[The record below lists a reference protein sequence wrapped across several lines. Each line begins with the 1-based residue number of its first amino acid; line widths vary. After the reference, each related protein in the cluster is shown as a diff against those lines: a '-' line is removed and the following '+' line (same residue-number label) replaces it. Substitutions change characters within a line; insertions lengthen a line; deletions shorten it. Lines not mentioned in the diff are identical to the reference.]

1 MRNFK
6 IGLWIFFVLLIQT
19 VVLARVHVFGAA
31 PSLALGYVVCVM
43 MLENEFKDAVIISIV
58 VSVLMGA
65 LCGRGFEAV
74 TLFYVYSSIA
84 IFSFRKKPRYMGTFA
99 KALLWTFICSSLL
112 EVILSAP
119 VTMTVSA
126 DMLLTDALPTAIINT
141 VLAAVIYPIL
151 KKTMYSE
158 EKKKLLIV

>member
-31 PSLALGYVVCVM
+31 LSLALGYVVCVM
-43 MLENEFKDAVIISIV
+43 MLENEFRDAVIISII

-65 LCGRGFEAV
+65 LSGRGFEAV

-119 VTMTVSA
+119 GTMTVSA

>member
-19 VVLARVHVFGAA
+19 AALARVHVFGAA

-43 MLENEFKDAVIISIV
+43 MMENEFKDAVIISII
-58 VSVLMGA
+58 VSVLFGA

-74 TLFYVYSSIA
+74 TLFYVYSSII
-84 IFSFRKKPRYMGTFA
+84 IFSVRKKPRYIGTFA
-99 KALLWTFICSSLL
+99 KALLWTFVCSSLL
-112 EVILSAP
+112 EVLLFALA
-119 VTMTVSA
+119 TMTVSVE
-126 DMLLTDALPTAIINT
+126 MLLTDALPTAVINT
-141 VLAAVIYPIL
+141 ILAAVIYPIL
-151 KKTMYSE
+151 KKTMYAE